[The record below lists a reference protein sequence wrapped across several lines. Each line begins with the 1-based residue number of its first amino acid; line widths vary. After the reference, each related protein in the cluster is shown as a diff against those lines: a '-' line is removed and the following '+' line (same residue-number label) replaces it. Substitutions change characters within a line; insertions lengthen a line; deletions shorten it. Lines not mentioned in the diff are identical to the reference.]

1 VVAESQELASNRSL
15 TSCVMEVLRGHS
27 ALGAPIRGWQAELTR
42 VLDEHHW
49 VARSSQSG
57 ERASFAAGL
66 ASFLAG
72 LDDTQVIP
80 IYGRNAT
87 DLETLCYQIERSIP
101 GDGPM
106 RRRVDGPA
114 GLVSRMRSQPVIPGR
129 PPLRLRYFVWHDP
142 DELIQND
149 PALFGRVADAIA
161 GVAAEA
167 EYASDDLLL
176 ITRAVYIGGK
186 TLLEYAEDESGQL
199 RSWLADGADE
209 PFWRTVSGLDAP
221 PVLTGPIGRLLA
233 DPESIAH
240 DALMATIDSLA
251 F

>member
-1 VVAESQELASNRSL
+1 
-15 TSCVMEVLRGHS
+15 MEVLRGHS

-42 VLDEHHW
+42 VLDEHHL
-49 VARSSQSG
+49 VAWSSQSG

-72 LDDTQVIP
+72 MDDAQVVP

-87 DLETLCYQIERSIP
+87 DLDSLCYQIERSIA

-114 GLVSRMRSQPVIPGR
+114 GLVSRFRSQPVIPGR
-129 PPLRLRYFVWHDP
+129 PPLRLRYIVWHDP

-149 PALFGRVADAIA
+149 PKLFGQVADAIA

-176 ITRAVYIGGK
+176 ITRAVYIGGQV
-186 TLLEYAEDESGQL
+186 LREYADDESGQL
-199 RSWLADGADE
+199 RTWLHAGSQE
-209 PFWRTVSGLDAP
+209 PFWRAVSGVEMP
-221 PVLTGPIGRLLA
+221 PVLTGQIGRLLD

-240 DALMATIDSLA
+240 EALMASIESLSI
-251 F
+251 

>member
-1 VVAESQELASNRSL
+1 
-15 TSCVMEVLRGHS
+15 MEVLRGHS

-42 VLDEHHW
+42 VLDEHHL
-49 VARSSQSG
+49 VAWSSQSG

-72 LDDTQVIP
+72 MDDAQVIP
-80 IYGRNAT
+80 IYGRNAS
-87 DLETLCYQIERSIP
+87 DLETFCYQIERSIA

-114 GLVSRMRSQPVIPGR
+114 GLVSRFRSQPVIPGR

-149 PALFGRVADAIA
+149 PGLFGQIADAIA

-167 EYASDDLLL
+167 EYASDDYLM
-176 ITRAVYIGGK
+176 ITRAVYIGGEA
-186 TLLEYAEDESGQL
+186 LREYAEDESGQL
-199 RSWLADGADE
+199 RSWLRDFSEE
-209 PFWRTVSGLDAP
+209 PFWRAVSGVDVP
-221 PVLTGPIGRLLA
+221 PVLTGPIGKLLE

-240 DALMATIDSLA
+240 EAMMASLESLA
-251 F
+251 Y